1 MIKKFTLR
9 FGLLLM
15 ALSFASITY
24 AQTIKDIQGD
34 YFGKLTVTLG
44 DAPTTM
50 DKVIV
55 ISSSS
60 TEGAIKFELNDF
72 IFPLG
77 GEELNV
83 GNIEI
88 DKVEVTFDAA
98 GKGTITEKTADIDLL
113 GGAIKGKV
121 TLNGTFNKGD
131 ASFKIDVSA
140 VGQQIPVTF
149 TGAKATPV
157 AIIKEIVGDYT
168 GDLVIAGNTVQDKAK
183 IVITAA
189 EAPHMINFSMPE
201 FHVGDIDLKGV
212 INVNNVEVTE
222 SNGVATLKETTAQI
236 IVAGMK
242 IADVKLNGT
251 IEKNKA
257 KLSMTVTMENDG
269 TVLPATFNGTK
280 DGADSNINI
289 NKAETSIYVDYG
301 ILYIESDRRLT
312 ANIYNTLGQ
321 LVNQRVLTEGRN
333 SLPLSRGLYIVSLSD
348 GTSRKVIVK

>member
-34 YFGKLTVTLG
+34 YFGKLTVTLA

-60 TEGAIKFELNDF
+60 TEGAIKFELKDF

-77 GEELNV
+77 DEELNV
-83 GNIEI
+83 GNIVI
-88 DKVEVTFDAA
+88 DEVKVTFDAA

-121 TLNGTFNKGD
+121 TLNGTFNKGNAD
-131 ASFKIDVSA
+131 FNIKVNAA
-140 VGQQIPVTF
+140 GHIPVTF
-149 TGAKATPV
+149 TGAKVTPV

-183 IVITAA
+183 IVIAAA

-201 FHVGDIDLKGV
+201 FHVGGTDLSGV

-222 SNGVATLKETTAQI
+222 SNGVATLKETTTEIDMMAFTVK
-236 IVAGMK
+236 IV
-242 IADVKLNGT
+242 LNGT

-257 KLSMTVTMENDG
+257 KLNMIVDTGNGEMPV
-269 TVLPATFNGTK
+269 TFNGTK
-280 DGADSNINI
+280 DGTDSNINI